1 MKPEERKA
9 LGAAAKARVLQDFG
23 IDAVAQ
29 DYARLYRQ
37 LEAA

>member
-1 MKPEERKA
+1 MEPQDRKA
-9 LGAAAKARVLQDFG
+9 LGAAAKARVLKDYG

-29 DYARLYRQ
+29 DYVRLYRQ